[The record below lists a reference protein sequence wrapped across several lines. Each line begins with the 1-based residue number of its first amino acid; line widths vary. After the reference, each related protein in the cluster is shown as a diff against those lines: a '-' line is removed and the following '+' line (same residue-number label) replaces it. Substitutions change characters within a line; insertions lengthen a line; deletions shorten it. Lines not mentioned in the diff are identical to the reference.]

1 MGTAGAG
8 PRPPASE
15 YAASQGNV
23 QGRMTALTLMTPV
36 RRQWLWFLRLGFR
49 LAPYSPLRDH
59 IIQFNFIKYVRWVL
73 VDGLDGEDLK
83 YPYLHFES
91 NFDGPWEHYIDAF
104 AYVIANDIRL
114 TWGRGPDFPHPPP
127 AEPLKDWIAANSM
140 DGGTY
145 YCAHAEHSTRDLQN
159 ALAVRDAFHDFRA
172 RAASL
177 GPGEFKA
184 AWQRFLTDEQSRL

>member
-1 MGTAGAG
+1 MGSAGAG
-8 PRPPASE
+8 PQPPASE
-15 YAASQGNV
+15 YAASRGNV
-23 QGRMTALTLMTPV
+23 LGRMTALTLMTPV

-73 VDGLDGEDLK
+73 VDGLDGEDLR

-104 AYVIANDIRL
+104 AYVIATDIRL

-159 ALAVRDAFHDFRA
+159 ALAVRDAFLDFRA

-177 GPGEFKA
+177 GPDEFKA
-184 AWQRFLTDEQSRL
+184 AWQQFLTDEQSRL